1 MDAARILSWEPLS
14 VKIRIMGKLV
24 KQLNVVNKIDLPLHP
39 VDPPL
44 KYKHLIKSI
53 TKSQFKK
60 TSEIRNRCF
69 KTCSGILVKQILL
82 RRQVPNLIDA
92 SSASSDF

>member
-44 KYKHLIKSI
+44 KYKHLIKVSR
-53 TKSQFKK
+53 KAS
-60 TSEIRNRCF
+60 
-69 KTCSGILVKQILL
+69 L
-82 RRQVPNLIDA
+82 RRQAKLETGVLKHVVA
-92 SSASSDF
+92 YW